1 MLLLGLMTAVG
12 PLSLNIFVP
21 SFPSIQIE
29 FGIGLAQLQWT
40 LTLYFIFFGVL
51 QLVVGPASDRIGR
64 RPVFFAGFVI
74 FALASAAAAL
84 APTIELLVLARV
96 FQALGA
102 ATAVVIPRAAV
113 QDIHIGAD
121 AARAMAFVAMLQS
134 VSPAVAPFLGGL
146 FETYLGWRASFWF
159 LALWAA
165 AMIVVCLS
173 AFPETRASDSA
184 APLGWAEMFKR
195 YGRLLRSPRFLGYTC
210 NLSFMV
216 AIFFAFLTAGPTL
229 LQGLY
234 GLTPLLFSWI
244 MVGIALGFLAGNFIS
259 TRLTP
264 KLGIDR
270 MLVLFSVLILAAMV
284 VLLIAADAA
293 SVWWVIAP
301 MLAYG
306 VGNGVVFP
314 NSIAGATGVDR
325 TISGAAASFMGVIQF
340 GIGAAASF
348 WVGNA
353 ALEMV
358 LPFAQFALGAAIVA
372 LAATALLFV
381 SRKRDDS
388 ATLT

>member
-1 MLLLGLMTAVG
+1 
-12 PLSLNIFVP
+12 
-21 SFPSIQIE
+21 
-29 FGIGLAQLQWT
+29 
-40 LTLYFIFFGVL
+40 
-51 QLVVGPASDRIGR
+51 
-64 RPVFFAGFVI
+64 
-74 FALASAAAAL
+74 
-84 APTIELLVLARV
+84 
-96 FQALGA
+96 
-102 ATAVVIPRAAV
+102 
-113 QDIHIGAD
+113 
-121 AARAMAFVAMLQS
+121 
-134 VSPAVAPFLGGL
+134 
-146 FETYLGWRASFWF
+146 
-159 LALWAA
+159 
-165 AMIVVCLS
+165 
-173 AFPETRASDSA
+173 
-184 APLGWAEMFKR
+184 
-195 YGRLLRSPRFLGYTC
+195 
-210 NLSFMV
+210 MV

-388 ATLT
+388 AT

>member
-146 FETYLGWRASFWF
+146 FETFLGWRASFWF

-165 AMIVVCLS
+165 AMIVVCLR

-184 APLGWAEMFKR
+184 APLGWTEMFKR

-388 ATLT
+388 AT